1 MGKDEIKLTVIVND
15 IILYIENCNES
26 TQKYFE
32 IINDSNFKFV
42 STFINFRSRMVVAT
56 TLS

>member
-26 TQKYFE
+26 TQQYFE